1 MNVKEDLKEYNLDI
15 PKNNKPKHVNNFSTD
30 HIDAADRNIII
41 DKNNSNPN
49 NIPESL
55 PDNSQ
60 LIDLMATEYI
70 AHNNT
75 SSNNNNNALSNTT
88 STEIDD
94 MLAQVRKINV
104 NNIFPTYQRDTQ
116 IYHQ

>member
-1 MNVKEDLKEYNLDI
+1 MNVKEDLKEYTLDI

-30 HIDAADRNIII
+30 HI
-41 DKNNSNPN
+41 
-49 NIPESL
+49 ESL

-60 LIDLMATEYI
+60 LIDLMASEYI
-70 AHNNT
+70 ANNNT

>member
-1 MNVKEDLKEYNLDI
+1 MNVKEDLKEYTLDI
-15 PKNNKPKHVNNFSTD
+15 TKSDKPKHVNNFSTD
-30 HIDAADRNIII
+30 HIDAADPNIII

-55 PDNSQ
+55 SDNSQ
-60 LIDLMATEYI
+60 LIDLMASEYI
-70 AHNNT
+70 TNNNT

-88 STEIDD
+88 SIEIDD
-94 MLAQVRKINV
+94 MLAQVRKINI
-104 NNIFPTYQRDTQ
+104 NNIFPTYQRDIQ